1 MRSVPATSG
10 KLFILYRPMI
20 NSVAMQGNNMAA
32 VFSMRSV
39 PATIG
44 KLFILYRPMVN
55 SVAMQCNNRAAC
67 FLCGPITGF
76 IKPVIKLLFRGWR
89 VELWQ

>member
-1 MRSVPATSG
+1 MV
-10 KLFILYRPMI
+10 
-20 NSVAMQGNNMAA
+20 NSVAMKCNNRAA

-55 SVAMQCNNRAAC
+55 SVAKQQMDKHATMDSQQRNLSTC
-67 FLCGPITGF
+67 FLCGPITGY
-76 IKPVIKLLFRGWR
+76 ITRTRIGIS
-89 VELWQ
+89 